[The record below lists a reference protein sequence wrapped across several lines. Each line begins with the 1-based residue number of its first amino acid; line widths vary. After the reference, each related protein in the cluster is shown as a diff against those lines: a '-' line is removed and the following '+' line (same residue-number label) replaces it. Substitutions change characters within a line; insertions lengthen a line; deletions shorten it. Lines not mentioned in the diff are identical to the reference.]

1 MNARPWRALIAL
13 AFLALS
19 LASFNARAQET
30 VIVTGEHWTKS
41 GADLKKAYLLGIA
54 NVLQVE
60 IAYLGSTQVPDQQ
73 NFAPR
78 MARGLKGETVDSV
91 RDKIDAYYAANPSR
105 LSRPVIDVV
114 WGEIVVP
121 GLKKS

>member
-1 MNARPWRALIAL
+1 MNTGLWRALFAV

-19 LASFNARAQET
+19 IASSGVRAQEV

-41 GADLKKAYLLGIA
+41 GNDLKKAYLLGIA
-54 NVLQVE
+54 NLLQVE
-60 IAYLGSTQVPDQQ
+60 LAYLGNNQVPDAQ

-78 MARGLKGETVDSV
+78 MARGLRGETVDSV
-91 RDKIDAYYAANPSR
+91 RDKIDAWYAANPTR
-105 LSRPVIDVV
+105 MSRPVIDVV